1 MIDKK
6 ISRIIKLRQESNY
19 KILLILSK
27 IMEEFPDL
35 RFQQILQNIDLTS
48 NDKKDLYY
56 EESVDT
62 LKTIMNN
69 EIVKGILFKNSNYH
83 FLIKDSWSFK

>member
-69 EIVKGILFKNSNYH
+69 EIVKGILFKNSN
-83 FLIKDSWSFK
+83 

>member
-6 ISRIIKLRQESNY
+6 ISRTIKLRQESNY

-27 IMEEFPDL
+27 IVEEFPDL

-69 EIVKGILFKNSNYH
+69 EIVKGILFKNSN
-83 FLIKDSWSFK
+83 

>member
-6 ISRIIKLRQESNY
+6 ISRTIKLRQESNY

-27 IMEEFPDL
+27 IAEEFPDL

-69 EIVKGILFKNSNYH
+69 EIVKGILFKNSN
-83 FLIKDSWSFK
+83 

>member
-6 ISRIIKLRQESNY
+6 ISRTIKLRQESNY

-27 IMEEFPDL
+27 IVEEFPDL
-35 RFQQILQNIDLTS
+35 RFQQILQNIDLAS

-69 EIVKGILFKNSNYH
+69 EIVKGILFKNSN
-83 FLIKDSWSFK
+83 

>member
-6 ISRIIKLRQESNY
+6 ISRTIKLRQESNY

-69 EIVKGILFKNSNYH
+69 EIVKGILFKNSN
-83 FLIKDSWSFK
+83 